1 LTYSLPHSSRRD
13 YCPRNKQEWIV
24 AIKILYYRHGQLY
37 AGFLQQHYPQLYHE
51 SVWLFGDWDA
61 AMRAAGLKHRRIC
74 GYGVLG

>member
-51 SVWLFGDWDA
+51 SVGCLVIGMQLRVQQD
-61 AMRAAGLKHRRIC
+61 
-74 GYGVLG
+74 